1 MTRRRAVVAGVFA
14 VLYPGLGHVYLREWL
29 RALTWFG
36 LALLTAA
43 LVVPADVLST
53 VEAGGLATL
62 LEAGRSLP
70 LASLGALLLVRAL
83 NVVDAVWL
91 GLAPEPAVAADD
103 GETCPSCGGELDPE
117 LEFCHWCTARLDRP
131 AEEASG
137 SGGLLP

>member
-1 MTRRRAVVAGVFA
+1 MTRRRAAVAGVFA

-43 LVVPADVLST
+43 IVVPADVLST

-62 LEAGRSLP
+62 LEASRSLP
-70 LASLGALLLVRAL
+70 FASLVALLMVRLL

-91 GLAPEPAVAADD
+91 GLAPEPTATED
-103 GETCPSCGGELDPE
+103 GESCPACGGELDPE
-117 LEFCHWCTARLDRP
+117 LEFCHWCTTRLDHVTEGS
-131 AEEASG
+131 AEGEG
-137 SGGLLP
+137 FLP